1 MGKFLK
7 KNWFVVLLTVVFI
20 GIISYYIYDTNKDK
34 LKGKQADG
42 EDVVY
47 EINGE
52 DKTAS
57 AFYDELY
64 QSSGTSNLITLF
76 KKAVADASV
85 STTSSI
91 KETASNQASSIRNS
105 YQSSYGSSYE
115 SQLKSDLQSTGYTDL
130 EEYLIEQ
137 QKINQVSA
145 DYAKANFDDL
155 SIRQVSYI
163 LIKFD
168 DTSNPTAEPTESEQA
183 KMDKVDA
190 ALKDG
195 TSFADVAS
203 ENSEDSSTASSGG
216 DLGVIDKNSSAL
228 DTNFLE
234 ASLALKEGEV
244 SEWVRSDSFGYFK
257 IMCTASTAKTLEAN
271 NTDTDPYVSLVQN
284 YDTTLENTAIWAK
297 AKELGIDFNGNDEIE
312 SAVKKY
318 FNVTDDTD
326 TDTDSSSSNTA
337 DSSK

>member
-7 KNWFVVLLTVVFI
+7 KNWFVVLLTICFTA
-20 GIISYYIYDTNKDK
+20 IITFYIYDTNKDK
-34 LKGKQADG
+34 LKGKTANG

-47 EINGE
+47 EVDGV
-52 DKTAS
+52 DKTAET
-57 AFYDELY
+57 FYDELY
-64 QSSGTSNLITLF
+64 QENGTSNLITLF

-91 KETASNQASSIRNS
+91 KETASSQAASIRSS

-115 SQLKSDLQSTGYTDL
+115 SYLQSDLLSTGYSDL

-145 DYAKANFDDL
+145 DYAKEHFDDL

-168 DTSNPTAEPTESEQA
+168 DTNNPTQDPTDAEKK
-183 KMDKVDA
+183 KMDAVDA
-190 ALKDG
+190 ALKEG
-195 TSFADVAS
+195 KSFSDAAI
-203 ENSEDSSTASSGG
+203 EFSEDTSTASTGG

-257 IMCTASTAKTLEAN
+257 IMVTASTPETLEAN
-271 NTDTDPYVSLVQN
+271 NPSSDPYVSHVQN
-284 YDTTLENTAIWAK
+284 YDTTLENTAIWEK
-297 AKELGIDFNGNDEIE
+297 ASELGIDFSGNEE
-312 SAVKKY
+312 VEAAVKKY
-318 FNVTDDTD
+318 FNITEDGE
-326 TDTDSSSSNTA
+326 
-337 DSSK
+337 

>member
-7 KNWFVVLLTVVFI
+7 KNWFVVLLTICFTA
-20 GIISYYIYDTNKDK
+20 IITFYIYDTNKDK
-34 LKGKQADG
+34 LKGKTANG

-47 EINGE
+47 EVDGV
-52 DKTAS
+52 DKTAD

-64 QSSGTSNLITLF
+64 QENGTSNLITLF

-91 KETASNQASSIRNS
+91 KETASSQAASIRSS

-115 SQLKSDLQSTGYTDL
+115 SYLQSDLLSTGYSDL

-145 DYAKANFDDL
+145 DYAKEHFDDL

-168 DTSNPTAEPTESEQA
+168 DTNNPTQDHTDAEKK
-183 KMDKVDA
+183 KMYAVDA
-190 ALKDG
+190 ALKEG
-195 TSFADVAS
+195 KSFSDAAI
-203 ENSEDSSTASSGG
+203 EFSEDTSTASTGG

-257 IMCTASTAKTLEAN
+257 IMVTASTPETLEAN
-271 NTDTDPYVSLVQN
+271 NPSSDPYVSLVQN
-284 YDTTLENTAIWAK
+284 YDTTLENTAIWEK
-297 AKELGIDFNGNDEIE
+297 ASELGIDFSGNEE
-312 SAVKKY
+312 VEAAVKKY
-318 FNVTDDTD
+318 FNITEDGE
-326 TDTDSSSSNTA
+326 
-337 DSSK
+337 

>member
-7 KNWFVVLLTVVFI
+7 KNWFVVLLTLCFTA
-20 GIISYYIYDTNKDK
+20 IITFYIYDTNKDK
-34 LKGKQADG
+34 LKGKTVD
-42 EDVVY
+42 
-47 EINGE
+47 GE

-64 QSSGTSNLITLF
+64 QKNGTSNLITLF

-85 STTSSI
+85 STTSTI
-91 KETASNQASSIRNS
+91 KETASSQAASIRSS

-115 SQLKSDLQSTGYTDL
+115 SYLQSDLLSTGYADL

-145 DYAKANFDDL
+145 DYAKAHFDEL

-168 DTSNPTAEPTESEQA
+168 DTSNPTDEPTEAEQE
-183 KMDKVDA
+183 KMNSVDA
-190 ALKDG
+190 AFKEG
-195 TSFADVAS
+195 KSFADVAI
-203 ENSEDSSTASSGG
+203 EFSEDTSTASTGG

-257 IMCTASTAKTLEAN
+257 IMVTAATPETLEAN
-271 NTDTDPYVSLVQN
+271 NPSSDPYVSLVQN

-297 AKELGIDFNGNDEIE
+297 ASELGIDFSGNEE
-312 SAVKKY
+312 VETAVKKY
-318 FNVTDDTD
+318 FNITEDGE
-326 TDTDSSSSNTA
+326 
-337 DSSK
+337 

>member
-7 KNWFVVLLTVVFI
+7 KNWFVVLLTICFTA
-20 GIISYYIYDTNKDK
+20 IITFYIYDTNKDK
-34 LKGKQADG
+34 LKGKTANG

-47 EINGE
+47 EVDGV
-52 DKTAS
+52 DKTAD

-64 QSSGTSNLITLF
+64 QKNGTSNLITLF

-91 KETASNQASSIRNS
+91 KETASSQAASIRSS

-115 SQLKSDLQSTGYTDL
+115 SYLQSDLLSTGYSDL

-145 DYAKANFDDL
+145 DYAKEHFDDL

-163 LIKFD
+163 LIEFD
-168 DTSNPTAEPTESEQA
+168 DTNNPTQDPTDAEKK
-183 KMDKVDA
+183 KMDAVDA
-190 ALKDG
+190 ALKEG
-195 TSFADVAS
+195 KSFSDAAI
-203 ENSEDSSTASSGG
+203 EFSEDTSTASTGG

-257 IMCTASTAKTLEAN
+257 IMVTASTPETLEAN
-271 NTDTDPYVSLVQN
+271 NPSSDPYVSLVQN
-284 YDTTLENTAIWAK
+284 YDTTLENTAIWEK
-297 AKELGIDFNGNDEIE
+297 ASELGIDFSGNEE
-312 SAVKKY
+312 VEAAVKKY
-318 FNVTDDTD
+318 FNITEDGE
-326 TDTDSSSSNTA
+326 
-337 DSSK
+337 

>member
-7 KNWFVVLLTVVFI
+7 KNWFVVLLTICFTA
-20 GIISYYIYDTNKDK
+20 IITFYIYDTNKDK
-34 LKGKQADG
+34 LKGKTANG

-47 EINGE
+47 EVDGV
-52 DKTAS
+52 DKTADT
-57 AFYDELY
+57 FYDELY
-64 QSSGTSNLITLF
+64 QENGTSNLITLF

-91 KETASNQASSIRNS
+91 KETASSQAASIRSS

-115 SQLKSDLQSTGYTDL
+115 SYLQSDLLSTGYSDL

-145 DYAKANFDDL
+145 DYAKEHFDDL

-168 DTSNPTAEPTESEQA
+168 DTNNPTQDPTDAEKK
-183 KMDKVDA
+183 KMDAVDA
-190 ALKDG
+190 ALKEG
-195 TSFADVAS
+195 KSFSDAAI
-203 ENSEDSSTASSGG
+203 EFSEDTSTASSGG

-257 IMCTASTAKTLEAN
+257 IMVTASTPETLEAN
-271 NTDTDPYVSLVQN
+271 NPSSDPYVSLVQN
-284 YDTTLENTAIWAK
+284 YDTTLENTAIWEK
-297 AKELGIDFNGNDEIE
+297 ASELGIDFSGNEE
-312 SAVKKY
+312 VEAAVKKY
-318 FNVTDDTD
+318 FNITEDGE
-326 TDTDSSSSNTA
+326 
-337 DSSK
+337 

>member
-7 KNWFVVLLTVVFI
+7 KNWFVVLLTICFTA
-20 GIISYYIYDTNKDK
+20 IITVYIYDTNKDK
-34 LKGKQADG
+34 LKGKTANG

-47 EINGE
+47 EVDGV
-52 DKTAS
+52 DKTAD

-64 QSSGTSNLITLF
+64 QENGTSNLITLF

-91 KETASNQASSIRNS
+91 KETASSQAASIRSS

-115 SQLKSDLQSTGYTDL
+115 SYLQSDLLSTGYSDL

-145 DYAKANFDDL
+145 DYAKEHFDDL

-168 DTSNPTAEPTESEQA
+168 DTNNPTQDPTDAEKK
-183 KMDKVDA
+183 KMDAVDA
-190 ALKDG
+190 ALKEG
-195 TSFADVAS
+195 KSFSDAAI
-203 ENSEDSSTASSGG
+203 EFSEDTSTASTGG

-257 IMCTASTAKTLEAN
+257 IMVTASTPETLEAN
-271 NTDTDPYVSLVQN
+271 NPSSDPYVSLVQN
-284 YDTTLENTAIWAK
+284 YDTTLENTAIWEK
-297 AKELGIDFNGNDEIE
+297 ASELGIDFSGNEE
-312 SAVKKY
+312 VEAAVKKY
-318 FNVTDDTD
+318 FNITEDGE
-326 TDTDSSSSNTA
+326 
-337 DSSK
+337 

>member
-7 KNWFVVLLTVVFI
+7 KNWFVVLLTICFTA
-20 GIISYYIYDTNKDK
+20 IITFYIYDTNKDK
-34 LKGKQADG
+34 LKGKTANG

-47 EINGE
+47 EVDGV
-52 DKTAS
+52 DKTAD

-64 QSSGTSNLITLF
+64 QENGTSNLITLF

-91 KETASNQASSIRNS
+91 KETASSQAASIRSS

-115 SQLKSDLQSTGYTDL
+115 SYLQSDLLSTGYSDL

-145 DYAKANFDDL
+145 DYAKEHFDDL

-168 DTSNPTAEPTESEQA
+168 DTNNPTQDPTDAEKK
-183 KMDKVDA
+183 KMDAVDA
-190 ALKDG
+190 ALKEG
-195 TSFADVAS
+195 KSFSDAAI
-203 ENSEDSSTASSGG
+203 EFSEDTSTASTGG

-234 ASLALKEGEV
+234 ASRALQEGEV

-257 IMCTASTAKTLEAN
+257 IMVTASTPETLEAN
-271 NTDTDPYVSLVQN
+271 NPSSDPYVSLVQN
-284 YDTTLENTAIWAK
+284 YDTTLENTAIWEK
-297 AKELGIDFNGNDEIE
+297 ASELGIDFSGNEE
-312 SAVKKY
+312 VEAAVKKY
-318 FNVTDDTD
+318 FNITEDGE
-326 TDTDSSSSNTA
+326 
-337 DSSK
+337 

>member
-7 KNWFVVLLTVVFI
+7 KNWFVVVLTLCFTV
-20 GIISYYIYDTNKDK
+20 IISYYIYDTNKDK
-34 LKGKQADG
+34 LKGKTSNG

-47 EINGE
+47 EVDGE
-52 DKTAS
+52 DVTAS
-57 AFYDELY
+57 EFYDDLY
-64 QSSGTSNLITLF
+64 QSNSTSGLVTLF

-91 KETASNQASSIRNS
+91 KETASSQAASIRSS

-115 SQLKSDLQSTGYTDL
+115 SYLQSDLLSTGYTDL

-137 QKINQVSA
+137 QKINQVTA
-145 DYAKANFDDL
+145 DYAKEHFDEL

-168 DTSNPTAEPTESEQA
+168 DTSNPTDEPTESEQE
-183 KMDKVDA
+183 KMDAVDA
-190 ALKDG
+190 MLKDG
-195 TSFADVAS
+195 SSFADAAI
-203 ENSEDSSTASSGG
+203 EYSEDSSTASTGG

-234 ASLALKEGEV
+234 ASLALNEGEV
-244 SEWVRSDSFGYFK
+244 SSWVRSDSFGYFK
-257 IMCTASTAKTLEAN
+257 IMVTAATPETLEKN
-271 NTDTDPYVSLVQN
+271 NSGSDPYVALVQN

-297 AKELGIDFNGNDEIE
+297 AEELGIDFNGNEEAETVI
-312 SAVKKY
+312 KKY
-318 FNVTDDTD
+318 FNVTD
-326 TDTDSSSSNTA
+326 TA
-337 DSSK
+337 ADETSEDEAAE

>member
-7 KNWFVVLLTVVFI
+7 KNWFVVLLTICFTA
-20 GIISYYIYDTNKDK
+20 IITFYIYDTNKDK
-34 LKGKQADG
+34 LKGKTANG

-47 EINGE
+47 EVDGV
-52 DKTAS
+52 DKTAD

-64 QSSGTSNLITLF
+64 QKNGTSNLITLF

-91 KETASNQASSIRNS
+91 KETASSQAASIRSS

-115 SQLKSDLQSTGYTDL
+115 SYLQSDLLSTGYSDL

-145 DYAKANFDDL
+145 DYAKEHFDDL

-168 DTSNPTAEPTESEQA
+168 DTNNPTQDPTDAEKK
-183 KMDKVDA
+183 KMDAVDVALKEGKSFSDA
-190 ALKDG
+190 AIE
-195 TSFADVAS
+195 F
-203 ENSEDSSTASSGG
+203 SEDTSTASTGG

-257 IMCTASTAKTLEAN
+257 IMVTASTPETLEAN
-271 NTDTDPYVSLVQN
+271 NPSSDPYVSLVQN
-284 YDTTLENTAIWAK
+284 YDTTLENTAIWEK
-297 AKELGIDFNGNDEIE
+297 ASELGIDFSGNEE
-312 SAVKKY
+312 VEAAVKKY
-318 FNVTDDTD
+318 FNITEDGE
-326 TDTDSSSSNTA
+326 
-337 DSSK
+337 

>member
-1 MGKFLK
+1 MGRFLK
-7 KNWFVVLLTVVFI
+7 KNWFVVLLTICFTA
-20 GIISYYIYDTNKDK
+20 IITFYIYDTNKDK
-34 LKGKQADG
+34 LKGKTVNS

-47 EINGE
+47 EVDGV
-52 DKTAS
+52 DKTAD

-64 QSSGTSNLITLF
+64 QKNGTSNLITLF

-91 KETASNQASSIRNS
+91 KETASSQAASIRSS

-115 SQLKSDLQSTGYTDL
+115 SYLQSDLLSTGYSDL

-145 DYAKANFDDL
+145 DYAKAHFDEL

-168 DTSNPTAEPTESEQA
+168 DTSNPTQDPTDAEKT
-183 KMDKVDA
+183 KMDSVDA
-190 ALKDG
+190 ALKEG
-195 TSFADVAS
+195 KSFADVAI
-203 ENSEDSSTASSGG
+203 EFSEDTSTASTGG

-257 IMCTASTAKTLEAN
+257 IMVTASTPETLEAN
-271 NTDTDPYVSLVQN
+271 NPSSDPYVSLVQN

-297 AKELGIDFNGNDEIE
+297 ASELGIDFSGNEE
-312 SAVKKY
+312 VETAVKKY
-318 FNVTDDTD
+318 FNITEDGE
-326 TDTDSSSSNTA
+326 
-337 DSSK
+337 

>member
-7 KNWFVVLLTVVFI
+7 KNWFVVLLTLCFTA
-20 GIISYYIYDTNKDK
+20 IITFYIYDTNKDK
-34 LKGKQADG
+34 LKGKTVDG

-47 EINGE
+47 EVDGE

-64 QSSGTSNLITLF
+64 QKNGTSNLITLF

-85 STTSSI
+85 STTSTI
-91 KETASNQASSIRNS
+91 KETASSQAASIRSS

-115 SQLKSDLQSTGYTDL
+115 SYLQSDLLSTGYADL

-145 DYAKANFDDL
+145 DYAKAHFDEL

-168 DTSNPTAEPTESEQA
+168 DTSNPTDEPTEAEQE
-183 KMDKVDA
+183 KMNSVDA
-190 ALKDG
+190 AFKEG
-195 TSFADVAS
+195 KSFADVAI
-203 ENSEDSSTASSGG
+203 EFSEDTSTASTGG

-257 IMCTASTAKTLEAN
+257 IMVTAATPETLEAN
-271 NTDTDPYVSLVQN
+271 NPSSDPYVSLVQN

-297 AKELGIDFNGNDEIE
+297 ASELGIDFSGNEEVETAI
-312 SAVKKY
+312 KKY
-318 FNVTDDTD
+318 FNITEDGE
-326 TDTDSSSSNTA
+326 
-337 DSSK
+337 

>member
-7 KNWFVVLLTVVFI
+7 KNWFVVLLTLCFTA
-20 GIISYYIYDTNKDK
+20 IITFYIYDTNKDK
-34 LKGKQADG
+34 LKGKTDGG

-47 EINGE
+47 EVNGE
-52 DKTAS
+52 NKTAT

-64 QSSGTSNLITLF
+64 QKNGTTNMITLF

-85 STTSSI
+85 STTSAI
-91 KETASNQASSIRNS
+91 KETASSQAASIRSS

-115 SQLKSDLQSTGYTDL
+115 SYLQSDLLSTGYADL

-145 DYAKANFDDL
+145 DYAKAHFDEL

-168 DTSNPTAEPTESEQA
+168 DTSNPTAEPTAAETE
-183 KMDKVDA
+183 KMNAVDA
-190 ALKDG
+190 AFKDG
-195 TSFADVAS
+195 KSFADVAI
-203 ENSEDSSTASSGG
+203 EFSEDTSTASSGG

-234 ASLALKEGEV
+234 ASLAL
-244 SEWVRSDSFGYFK
+244 
-257 IMCTASTAKTLEAN
+257 
-271 NTDTDPYVSLVQN
+271 Q
-284 YDTTLENTAIWAK
+284 
-297 AKELGIDFNGNDEIE
+297 
-312 SAVKKY
+312 
-318 FNVTDDTD
+318 
-326 TDTDSSSSNTA
+326 
-337 DSSK
+337 

>member
-7 KNWFVVLLTVVFI
+7 KNWFVVLLTICFTA
-20 GIISYYIYDTNKDK
+20 IITFYIYDTNKDK
-34 LKGKQADG
+34 LKGKTANG

-47 EINGE
+47 EVDGV
-52 DKTAS
+52 DKTAD

-64 QSSGTSNLITLF
+64 QKNGTSNLITLF

-91 KETASNQASSIRNS
+91 KETASSQAASIRSS

-115 SQLKSDLQSTGYTDL
+115 SYLQSDLLSTGYSDL

-145 DYAKANFDDL
+145 DYAKEHFDDL
-155 SIRQVSYI
+155 SNRQVSYI

-168 DTSNPTAEPTESEQA
+168 DTNNPTQDPTDAEKK
-183 KMDKVDA
+183 KMDAVDA
-190 ALKDG
+190 ALKEG
-195 TSFADVAS
+195 KSFSDAAI
-203 ENSEDSSTASSGG
+203 EFSEDTSTASTGG

-234 ASLALKEGEV
+234 ASLALKEGKV

-257 IMCTASTAKTLEAN
+257 IMVTASTPETLEAN
-271 NTDTDPYVSLVQN
+271 NPSSDPYVSLVQN
-284 YDTTLENTAIWAK
+284 YDTTLENTAIWEK
-297 AKELGIDFNGNDEIE
+297 ASELGIDFSGNEE
-312 SAVKKY
+312 VEAAVKKY
-318 FNVTDDTD
+318 FNITEDGE
-326 TDTDSSSSNTA
+326 
-337 DSSK
+337 

>member
-7 KNWFVVLLTVVFI
+7 KNWFVVLLTICFTA
-20 GIISYYIYDTNKDK
+20 IITFYIYDTNKDK
-34 LKGKQADG
+34 LKGKTANG

-47 EINGE
+47 EVDGV
-52 DKTAS
+52 DKTAD

-64 QSSGTSNLITLF
+64 QENGTSNLITLF
-76 KKAVADASV
+76 KKAVSDASV
-85 STTSSI
+85 STASSI
-91 KETASNQASSIRNS
+91 KETASSQAASIRSS

-115 SQLKSDLQSTGYTDL
+115 SYLQSDLLSTGYSDL

-145 DYAKANFDDL
+145 DYAKEHFDDL

-168 DTSNPTAEPTESEQA
+168 DTNNPTQDPTDAEKK
-183 KMDKVDA
+183 KMDAVDA
-190 ALKDG
+190 ALKEG
-195 TSFADVAS
+195 KSFSDAAI
-203 ENSEDSSTASSGG
+203 EFSEDTSTASTGG

-257 IMCTASTAKTLEAN
+257 IMVTASTPETLEAN
-271 NTDTDPYVSLVQN
+271 NPSSDPYVSLVQN
-284 YDTTLENTAIWAK
+284 YDTTLENTAIWEK
-297 AKELGIDFNGNDEIE
+297 ASELGIDFSGNEE
-312 SAVKKY
+312 VEAAVKKY
-318 FNVTDDTD
+318 FNITEDGE
-326 TDTDSSSSNTA
+326 
-337 DSSK
+337 

>member
-7 KNWFVVLLTVVFI
+7 KNWFVVLLTLCFTA
-20 GIISYYIYDTNKDK
+20 IITFYIYDTNKDK
-34 LKGKQADG
+34 LKGKTVDG

-47 EINGE
+47 EVDGE

-64 QSSGTSNLITLF
+64 QKNGTSNLITLF

-85 STTSSI
+85 STTSTI
-91 KETASNQASSIRNS
+91 KETASSQAASNRSS

-115 SQLKSDLQSTGYTDL
+115 SYLQSDLLSTGYADL

-145 DYAKANFDDL
+145 DYAKAHFDEL

-168 DTSNPTAEPTESEQA
+168 DTSNPTDEPTEAEQE
-183 KMDKVDA
+183 KMNSVDTA
-190 ALKDG
+190 FKEG
-195 TSFADVAS
+195 KSFADVAI
-203 ENSEDSSTASSGG
+203 EFSEDTSTASTGG

-257 IMCTASTAKTLEAN
+257 IMVTAATPETLEAN
-271 NTDTDPYVSLVQN
+271 NPSSDPYVSLVQN

-297 AKELGIDFNGNDEIE
+297 ASELGIDFSGNEE
-312 SAVKKY
+312 VETAVKKY
-318 FNVTDDTD
+318 FNITEDGE
-326 TDTDSSSSNTA
+326 
-337 DSSK
+337 

>member
-7 KNWFVVLLTVVFI
+7 KNWFVVLLTICFTA
-20 GIISYYIYDTNKDK
+20 IITFYIYDTNKDK
-34 LKGKQADG
+34 LKGKTANG

-47 EINGE
+47 EVDGV
-52 DKTAS
+52 DKTAD

-64 QSSGTSNLITLF
+64 QKNGTSNLITLF

-91 KETASNQASSIRNS
+91 KETASSQAASIRSS

-115 SQLKSDLQSTGYTDL
+115 SYLQSDLLSTGYSDL

-145 DYAKANFDDL
+145 DYAKEHFDDL

-168 DTSNPTAEPTESEQA
+168 DTNNPTQDPTDAEKK
-183 KMDKVDA
+183 KMDAVDA
-190 ALKDG
+190 ALKEG
-195 TSFADVAS
+195 KSFSDAAI
-203 ENSEDSSTASSGG
+203 EFSEDTSTASTGG

-257 IMCTASTAKTLEAN
+257 IMVTASTPDRKS
-271 NTDTDPYVSLVQN
+271 VV
-284 YDTTLENTAIWAK
+284 
-297 AKELGIDFNGNDEIE
+297 
-312 SAVKKY
+312 
-318 FNVTDDTD
+318 
-326 TDTDSSSSNTA
+326 
-337 DSSK
+337 

>member
-1 MGKFLK
+1 
-7 KNWFVVLLTVVFI
+7 
-20 GIISYYIYDTNKDK
+20 
-34 LKGKQADG
+34 
-42 EDVVY
+42 
-47 EINGE
+47 
-52 DKTAS
+52 
-57 AFYDELY
+57 
-64 QSSGTSNLITLF
+64 
-76 KKAVADASV
+76 
-85 STTSSI
+85 
-91 KETASNQASSIRNS
+91 
-105 YQSSYGSSYE
+105 
-115 SQLKSDLQSTGYTDL
+115 
-130 EEYLIEQ
+130 
-137 QKINQVSA
+137 
-145 DYAKANFDDL
+145 
-155 SIRQVSYI
+155 
-163 LIKFD
+163 
-168 DTSNPTAEPTESEQA
+168 
-183 KMDKVDA
+183 MDKVDA

-203 ENSEDSSTASSGG
+203 ENSEDSSTASNGG

-271 NTDTDPYVSLVQN
+271 NTDSDPYVSLVQN

-297 AKELGIDFNGNDEIE
+297 AKDLGIDFNGNDEIE

-326 TDTDSSSSNTA
+326 TKSSSSSAA

>member
-7 KNWFVVLLTVVFI
+7 KNWFVVLLTLCFTA
-20 GIISYYIYDTNKDK
+20 IITFYIYDTNKDK
-34 LKGKQADG
+34 LKGKTVDG

-47 EINGE
+47 EVDGE

-64 QSSGTSNLITLF
+64 QKNGTSNLITLF

-85 STTSSI
+85 STTSTI
-91 KETASNQASSIRNS
+91 KETASSQAASIRSS

-115 SQLKSDLQSTGYTDL
+115 SYLQSDLLSTGYADL

-145 DYAKANFDDL
+145 DYAKAHFDEL

-168 DTSNPTAEPTESEQA
+168 DTSNPTDEPTEAEQE
-183 KMDKVDA
+183 KMNSVDA
-190 ALKDG
+190 AFKEG
-195 TSFADVAS
+195 KSFADVAI
-203 ENSEDSSTASSGG
+203 EFSEDTSTASTGG

-257 IMCTASTAKTLEAN
+257 IMVTAATPETLEAN
-271 NTDTDPYVSLVQN
+271 NPSSDPYVSLVQN

-297 AKELGIDFNGNDEIE
+297 ASELGIDFSGNEE
-312 SAVKKY
+312 VETAVKKY
-318 FNVTDDTD
+318 FNITEDGE
-326 TDTDSSSSNTA
+326 
-337 DSSK
+337 

>member
-1 MGKFLK
+1 MSCIRE
-7 KNWFVVLLTVVFI
+7 N
-20 GIISYYIYDTNKDK
+20 
-34 LKGKQADG
+34 
-42 EDVVY
+42 
-47 EINGE
+47 
-52 DKTAS
+52 
-57 AFYDELY
+57 
-64 QSSGTSNLITLF
+64 GTSNLITLF

-91 KETASNQASSIRNS
+91 KETASSQAASIRSS

-115 SQLKSDLQSTGYTDL
+115 SYLQSDLLSTGYSDL

-145 DYAKANFDDL
+145 DYAKEHFDDL

-168 DTSNPTAEPTESEQA
+168 DTNNPTQDPTDAEKK
-183 KMDKVDA
+183 KMDAVDA
-190 ALKDG
+190 ALKEG
-195 TSFADVAS
+195 KSFSDAAI
-203 ENSEDSSTASSGG
+203 EFSEDTSTASTGG

-257 IMCTASTAKTLEAN
+257 IMVTASTPETLEAN
-271 NTDTDPYVSLVQN
+271 NPSSDPYVSLVQN
-284 YDTTLENTAIWAK
+284 YDTTLENTAIWEK
-297 AKELGIDFNGNDEIE
+297 ASELGIDFSGNEE
-312 SAVKKY
+312 VEAAVKKY
-318 FNVTDDTD
+318 FNITEDGE
-326 TDTDSSSSNTA
+326 
-337 DSSK
+337 